1 MPTYNDLKTAVQ
13 TWGKRTDSATI
24 SAIPQFIQAAQN
36 KLDTILLIPQML
48 ETKNY
53 TAVDS
58 FPLDFL
64 KTDVVLIG
72 ELVAVAVPLDVVM
85 LRREV
90 DCLSDNA
97 PVYAVN
103 GDTAVMV
110 QAADVSVTGYQ
121 KPPRLSDAVQTNAYT
136 EGAFNALLWLALAY
150 MGIFAK
156 DKQMTTAYNEMAN
169 EEIADLNAA
178 SDAYLSAGGIADT
191 RIIRSF

>member
-150 MGIFAK
+150 MGISLSP
-156 DKQMTTAYNEMAN
+156 MTRQR
-169 EEIADLNAA
+169 I
-178 SDAYLSAGGIADT
+178 T
-191 RIIRSF
+191 R